1 MSEEQNKNQGV
12 HVNEFGIVEGVTSDT
27 EAEHNSQP
35 GLADAIIEERQ
46 EVTEPKIPE
55 GQSET
60 IQLANELD
68 EKGKY
73 ITKVNHVQDIE
84 PVLGLGSSRAYVYF
98 QDRNGHTVVDRAF
111 GEKMVKSVGQL
122 MRGELPVR
130 ETVKMS
136 DSDYLKMEAECKR
149 LAMRVGELEEWNR
162 NGQAAL
168 DEVKREKAEL
178 EKSGSSDGRELR
190 EKVIELANENTALL
204 GAADLKDKTI
214 ADLKEKLEQVERD
227 LAERHGVPPV
237 APDEEADERNSAIA
251 LEQKRKAAEVEMAKR
266 KACGFSAHDGEKC
279 AHKCAECGKCARAT
293 YKGHLIMMKCMAFG
307 FQTWETSGCMETMA
321 QKGVGVTQ
329 EITDVLAERWI
340 AEGKAARCVKCGK
353 VVGLDEF
360 ATNKELCAE
369 CMDASWKEYLS
380 EHPEAEAKVAAEE
393 RKVEKAAAVSAE
405 QPKITVEDP
414 NALGPIC
421 VPFGG
426 KCQDCIYWH
435 TAHCCTPTNLK
446 TSKAKCFTMRLA
458 KSQRDA
464 LEATMRSTAEDMV
477 RMVEGRKAGQTTT
490 LIDESGERIIETFD
504 DNLRKVNET
513 QEEEHEW

>member
-12 HVNEFGIVEGVTSDT
+12 HVNEFGIVEGVSADT
-27 EAEHNSQP
+27 EAEHKTQP

-46 EVTEPKIPE
+46 EVAEPKIPE
-55 GQSET
+55 GQGET

-68 EKGKY
+68 EKCKY
-73 ITKVNHVQDIE
+73 ITKVNHVQEIE

-111 GEKMVKSVGQL
+111 GEKMVEAVGQL
-122 MRGELPVR
+122 MRGELPAG
-130 ETVKMS
+130 EPVKMA
-136 DSDYLKMEAECKR
+136 DADYAKMEAECKR

-162 NGQAAL
+162 KGQAAL

-190 EKVIELANENTALL
+190 EKVIELAKENTALL

-214 ADLKEKLEQVERD
+214 AELKEKLEQVERD
-227 LAERHGVPPV
+227 LAERKVVSPSSP
-237 APDEEADERNSAIA
+237 AANAEEAENDRERM
-251 LEQKRKAAEVEMAKR
+251 LEQKRKAAEAEMAKR

-307 FQTWETSGCMETMA
+307 FQTWKRSGCMETMA
-321 QKGVGVTQ
+321 QKGAGVTQ
-329 EITDVLAERWI
+329 EITDALAERWI
-340 AEGKAARCVKCGK
+340 AEGKAGRCVKCGK
-353 VVGLDEF
+353 VVGWDEF
-360 ATNKELCAE
+360 ATNMEWCEE
-369 CMDASWKEYLS
+369 CMDKSWEEYLR
-380 EHPEAEAKVAAEE
+380 EHPKVAEKVAAD
-393 RKVEKAAAVSAE
+393 EKKTMAAEKPNIV
-405 QPKITVEDP
+405 VEDP

-426 KCQDCIYWH
+426 KCQECIYWH

-464 LEATMRSTAEDMV
+464 LEATMRASAEGMV
-477 RMVEGRKAGQTTT
+477 RMVEGRKAGKTTT
-490 LIDESGERIIETFD
+490 LIDEAGERTVETYD
-504 DNLRKVNET
+504 DTGRVVTET
-513 QEEEHEW
+513 RGEEHEW